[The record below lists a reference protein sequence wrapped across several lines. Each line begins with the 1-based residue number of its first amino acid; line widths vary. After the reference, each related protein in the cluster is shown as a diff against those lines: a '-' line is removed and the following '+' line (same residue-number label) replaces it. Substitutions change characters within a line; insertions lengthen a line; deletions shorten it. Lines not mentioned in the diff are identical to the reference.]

1 MYAKVLA
8 ATRFHPEARNGLITL
23 EIQHPEYVHAQTVR
37 TSYLA
42 PNYVSHRTKAFTSG
56 VKFYVPDT
64 FFGKGKGMQPGMA
77 LEPTVQGYALQIWL
91 EACKVSYNYAK
102 RLDSAGVAYEQAFR
116 LIAPPHEMHGVLT
129 ATEHAWQHFIQL
141 RTHASADYAMRTWA
155 YMVKEAIDT
164 VEWQYGDVHLPFY
177 TPELKELTRYE
188 QVKICAARV
197 ARISYGEPGA
207 NDNDLRLAES
217 MIKRAEWSP
226 FEQCAVKE
234 QALHAN
240 PSRLNPSGYNDDGHG
255 FVWQS
260 GRNLVGWRA

>member
-1 MYAKVLA
+1 MYAKVLI
-8 ATRFHPEARNGLITL
+8 ATRFNPEARNGLITL
-23 EIQHPEYVHAQTVR
+23 EIEHPEYVHAQTIR

-42 PNYVSHRTKAFTSG
+42 PNYISHRTKAFTSG
-56 VKFYVPDT
+56 VEFYVPDT
-64 FFGKGKGMQPGMA
+64 FFGKGKGMQPGMP
-77 LEPTVQGYALQIWL
+77 LEPTVQGYALETWL
-91 EACKVSYNYAK
+91 EACKVSYQYAK
-102 RLDSAGVAYEQAFR
+102 RLDNAGVAYEQAFR
-116 LIAPPHEMHGVLT
+116 LIAPPHEMRGVLT

-141 RTHASADYAMRTWA
+141 RTHTGADYAMRTWA

-177 TPELKELTRYE
+177 TPELANMPVH
-188 QVKICAARV
+188 QQIKICAARV

-207 NDNDLRLAES
+207 HDNDLRLAES

-234 QALHAN
+234 YNHFAGV
-240 PSRLNPSGYNDDGHG
+240 SRLNSTEHDEDMHG

-260 GRNLVGWRA
+260 GRNIVGWRA